1 MIRRL
6 LLLYPRDWRA
16 RYGDEFAALL
26 EEIPLTP
33 LALLDVLLGA
43 LDARLAP
50 GLVPGS
56 VVSMTNKLRSSA
68 VTIFCA
74 FALFVFAYLGFQRLT
89 DPRPPFDAV
98 AAAHPPVRIAFAV
111 FEDAAALAA
120 LAVAVGGLPI
130 LYAVVRS
137 ALVERR
143 RDVLALLGL
152 PLLGIALSA
161 GSLPLVALV
170 FRGVTPQTKALTPPQ
185 IVVELGWLA
194 LVGITFVGGTV
205 AAALAVTRTEI
216 GGRALRLATWPATA
230 AVAAMAVSL
239 AGLLAWGALL
249 WSADPAI
256 YGGVLGDCASTQ
268 CYGPTGDIGAGGLA
282 FVAVLMAVA
291 VAVAAFALRRAYAA
305 RAGVP
310 SSA

>member
-26 EEIPLTP
+26 EELPLTP

-43 LDARLAP
+43 LDARLTP
-50 GLVPGS
+50 GLAPGS
-56 VVSMTNKLRSSA
+56 VVSMTNKLRTSA
-68 VTIFCA
+68 VTIFYA

-98 AAAHPPVRIAFAV
+98 ANAHPPVRVAFAV

-120 LAVAVGGLPI
+120 VAVIAGGLPI
-130 LYAVVRS
+130 VYAVVRS
-137 ALVERR
+137 ALVARR
-143 RDVLALLGL
+143 RDVLTLLGL
-152 PLLGIALSA
+152 PALGVALSA
-161 GSLPLVALV
+161 GTLPLVALV
-170 FRGVTPQTKALTPPQ
+170 FRGVTPQTKVLTPAQ

-194 LVGITFVGGTV
+194 LVGCTFLGGTV
-205 AAALAVTRTEI
+205 AVALAVTRTEI
-216 GGRALRLATWPATA
+216 GARALRFATWPATA
-230 AVAAMAVSL
+230 AVAAMAVSF

-249 WSADPAI
+249 WSADPQI
-256 YGGVLGDCASTQ
+256 YGGVLGDCASTE
-268 CYGPTGDIGAGGLA
+268 CYGAIGDIGVGGLA

-305 RAGVP
+305 QSGV
-310 SSA
+310 SSVA